1 MVKIIDYR
9 TCQTEDG
16 EEFNTLLVQG
26 GLEAVKSKET
36 GRTYLTART
45 ASVPCTFNK
54 DICESLKGTDL
65 HGNIKRVE
73 VEPYEYAIPNGG
85 EVIMLTHRFEYVG
98 EDESIVKDNIVEK
111 ELVV

>member
-9 TCQTEDG
+9 TYQTEDG

-45 ASVPCTFNK
+45 VSVPCTFSK
-54 DICESLKGTDL
+54 DICETLKGTDL
-65 HGNIKRVE
+65 PGRIKRVE
-73 VEPYEYAIPNGG
+73 VEPYLYTIPDNGE
-85 EVIMLTHRFEYVG
+85 EVTLTHRFEYVG
-98 EDESIVKDNIVEK
+98 EDETIIKDNVVEK